1 MSACLPLT
9 LPITMRSLT
18 QRGEVA
24 NRILSV
30 GSSQRAELL
39 SALLEPPAPGQPC
52 MRHLSSRG
60 FLTITGE
67 GMHGGNAEA
76 GAGPCVRRAMCP
88 HAANAGGKSNE
99 EFSLTHPV
107 PSTAMHPN

>member
-39 SALLEPPAPGQPC
+39 SALLEPPAPGEPC

-67 GMHGGNAEA
+67 GTHAWRECGGS
-76 GAGPCVRRAMCP
+76 GWAMCAQRHVSP
-88 HAANAGGKSNE
+88 CGERWRQKQ
-99 EFSLTHPV
+99 
-107 PSTAMHPN
+107 